1 MIPVVDMEFDSGKR
15 TRNLLL
21 VHCEDGE
28 GVMTETILLWV
39 ALFEICTEIC
49 SGQFKV
55 LILRH

>member
-15 TRNLLL
+15 TGHLLP

-39 ALFEICTEIC
+39 AL
-49 SGQFKV
+49 
-55 LILRH
+55 